1 MSGLIAE
8 ALALPLLVVLATT
21 AHHPVRWPFVVA
33 AAGTI
38 FAAVVCLAL
47 FVVLAKPPVSEDQ
60 QPNIW
65 FGVVCL
71 AMTALGFVAMAAPT
85 MAALYLPAVL
95 IGVGFV
101 CVIGDRRMLVSTALY
116 TLVLVGVVEW
126 TVGVSPAS
134 IASAVGIYSC
144 TIAVT
149 AWMYT
154 RTVGT
159 LNTQVNFQ
167 GALERLNDAFDG
179 VGHTTKSSADTVE
192 EVLRRGIT
200 LVTTVLPAD
209 RVGIFVRSETL
220 GRFSLVDAWPQIDER
235 TEELSH
241 LPALLLALRSNSV
254 VLDHDHCV
262 IPVGYCSEGE
272 LAMVIERAGWDGG
285 IDERAHE
292 AASCLATAFLRRT
305 SRANFISGLRAESR
319 TDPLTGL
326 ANRRSMMERIE
337 IEMARAMRS
346 DTPLSLAMVDLDYF
360 KRFNDQFGHVAG
372 DTVLR
377 SVAAVLVSNVRSQ
390 DMVARY
396 GGEEFCLILPD
407 TDIEGAHH
415 LLDEL
420 RHGGRTNTTSL
431 GVTISA
437 GITSWDGIED
447 ITSIIERADQALYRA
462 KETGRNRVVSIQ
474 AFTEF

>member
-1 MSGLIAE
+1 MTGLLAE
-8 ALALPLLVVLATT
+8 LLVLPLLVVLASSTT
-21 AHHPVRWPFVVA
+21 HPVRWPFVVA
-33 AAGTI
+33 GGITLLVAMVT
-38 FAAVVCLAL
+38 LAL
-47 FVVLAKPPVSEDQ
+47 FVVLAKPPASIDQ
-60 QPNIW
+60 QPNVW
-65 FGVVCL
+65 FAVVCL
-71 AMTALGFVAMAAPT
+71 GMTALGFIAMATPSL
-85 MAALYLPAVL
+85 AAFFLPGVL

-101 CVIGDRRMLVSTALY
+101 CVIGDRRMLLSTAFY
-116 TLVLVGVVEW
+116 TLVLVAVTVWTIGDSVISILAAAVVY
-126 TVGVSPAS
+126 
-134 IASAVGIYSC
+134 SA
-144 TIAVT
+144 TMATT
-149 AWMYT
+149 AWMFT
-154 RTVGT
+154 DTVGT

-167 GALERLNDAFDG
+167 GAMDRLNDAFDG

-192 EVLRRGIT
+192 EVLKRGIT

-220 GRFSLVDAWPQIDER
+220 GRFSLVDAWPQVDER
-235 TEELSH
+235 AEELAA
-241 LPALLLALRSNSV
+241 LPELLLALRSNAV

-262 IPVGYCSEGE
+262 IPVGYSSEGE

-285 IDERAHE
+285 VDERAHE

-346 DTPLSLAMVDLDYF
+346 DTPLSLAMVDLDHF
-360 KRFNDQFGHVAG
+360 KKFNDEFGHVAG

-377 SVAAVLVSNVRSQ
+377 SVSAVLVSNVRSQ

-396 GGEEFCLILPD
+396 GGEEFCLILPE

-437 GITSWDGIED
+437 GITSWDGLEGA
-447 ITSIIERADQALYRA
+447 TSLIERADQALYRA

-474 AFTEF
+474 AYTEF